1 MLPPPSSLSP
11 LLFEPHIVSVNRA
24 LIAFALTLALASC
37 RLERAPSG
45 RPGGGFAVEPDSLTN
60 AEVYAAL
67 RGYYAA
73 LTARNWRQL
82 GGYFLPHGTIT
93 DLRRVPGEDAPR
105 PRTLAV
111 EEFVARAGKARVYSF
126 ADEPLH
132 ASIVTYGPLADAW
145 VTYRARIGVTR
156 DSVVTRFGIDA
167 FHLLKLGGR
176 WRIAGLAFQNEI
188 PGLPIAPTAPGLTA
202 APAVSPPSRR

>member
-1 MLPPPSSLSP
+1 M
-11 LLFEPHIVSVNRA
+11 NRT
-24 LIAFALTLALASC
+24 LTALALAVTFTAC

-45 RPGGGFAVEPDSLTN
+45 RPGGGYAVEPDSATS

-73 LTARNWRQL
+73 LTARDWKLL
-82 GGYFLPHGTIT
+82 GGYFLPRGTIT
-93 DLRRVPGEDAPR
+93 DLRRVPGDSVAL
-105 PRTLAV
+105 PRTIGI
-111 EEFVARAGKARVYSF
+111 EEFVARAGRAHVASF

-145 VTYRARIGVTR
+145 VTYRARLGVTK
-156 DSVVTRFGIDA
+156 DSVVTRLGIDA

-176 WRIAGLAFQNEI
+176 WRIAGLAFQNEV
-188 PGLPIAPTAPGLTA
+188 PGQPIAPGA
-202 APAVSPPSRR
+202 SSPSRR

>member
-1 MLPPPSSLSP
+1 LS
-11 LLFEPHIVSVNRA
+11 FGRHIVFVTRTLTA
-24 LIAFALTLALASC
+24 LALTIALAAC

-45 RPGGGFAVEPDSLTN
+45 RPGGGYAVEPDSVTN
-60 AEVYAAL
+60 AEVYATL

-82 GGYFLPHGTIT
+82 GGYFLSHGTIT
-93 DLRRVPGEDAPR
+93 DLRRVPGEADPR
-105 PRTLAV
+105 PRTIGI
-111 EEFVARAGKARVYSF
+111 EEFVARAGRPHVFSF

-132 ASIVTYGPLADAW
+132 ANIVTYGPLADAW

-167 FHLLKLGGR
+167 FHLLKVGGR
-176 WRIAGLAFQNEI
+176 WRIAGLAFQNEV
-188 PGLPIAPTAPGLTA
+188 PGLPIAPAG
-202 APAVSPPSRR
+202 PAVAAVPAVPPPARR